1 MATGFNAA
9 PAAPPTP
16 QEVTRKLSIHSV
28 VRPKISPAPSGAL
41 FDDRDSDVHQY
52 ESDTGEIPSSLS
64 RSPGGAH
71 ALGAIAERR
80 RAARGPP
87 LTDDEEA
94 LDDEDDD
101 GEGLA
106 PEEED
111 DPGEEQGSEWRA
123 GGTRGLSGT
132 GAAENETDLRSGY
145 LWKKGERRPKTWR
158 RRWFVLRSAH
168 IAYYASSAEYEL
180 HRLLDLADVHACTPV
195 SLRRHSHVF
204 GLVTAARTYYL
215 KAATAAEAADWCA
228 AIKKAREELLSLA
241 PTSSP
246 ERATGV
252 PIPIPVTPR
261 RASGGHGTHGLTS
274 SESEDASPRTR
285 RAFAAGMGAGAS
297 SPGAAAGLADPART
311 LVSGY
316 LMKCGQKRKI
326 WRKRYFVLNG
336 EKLMYSAS
344 HMETK
349 PHRQIALSQVLD
361 AFEYEYEGGGEGL
374 EGGGGAHVFKVVTTK
389 RALMLSAP
397 SEEEE
402 IRWVSAV
409 RALLARRGE
418 RDAASGV

>member
-1 MATGFNAA
+1 MATGLDSA

-41 FDDRDSDVHQY
+41 FDDRDSDAHLY

-64 RSPGGAH
+64 RSPGAP

-80 RAARGPP
+80 RLAKGPP

-94 LDDEDDD
+94 LDDEDED

-106 PEEED
+106 PEEEEGD
-111 DPGEEQGSEWRA
+111 EHEQGSEWRA
-123 GGTRGLSGT
+123 GTRGLSGT
-132 GAAENETDLRSGY
+132 GAAENEKDLRSGY
-145 LWKKGERRPKTWR
+145 LWKKGERRPKAWR

-180 HRLLDLADVHACTPV
+180 HRLLDLADVHSCTPV
-195 SLRRHSHVF
+195 SLRRHTHTF
-204 GLVTAARTYYL
+204 GLVTATRTYYL
-215 KAATAAEAADWCA
+215 KAATANEATEWCA
-228 AIKKAREELLSLA
+228 AIKQAREELLSLA

-246 ERATGV
+246 ERASV
-252 PIPIPVTPR
+252 PIPIPITPR
-261 RASGGHGTHGLTS
+261 RASGGQGMHGLTS

-285 RAFAAGMGAGAS
+285 RAFAAGTGAGA

-344 HMETK
+344 HMESK

-389 RALMLSAP
+389 RALVLSAP